1 MSKVEVQSPCI
12 SVCTINED
20 TGLCVGCFRTIEEI
34 EQWWELPTAK
44 QREIIEKASERE
56 ANLFE

>member
-1 MSKVEVQSPCI
+1 MSKDEVQSPCI

-34 EQWWELPTAK
+34 EQWWDMPSEK
-44 QREIIEKASERE
+44 QREIVEKASARE
-56 ANLFE
+56 AHLFE

>member
-1 MSKVEVQSPCI
+1 MSKEEVQSPCI

-34 EQWWELPTAK
+34 EQWWDLPPAK
-44 QREIIEKASERE
+44 QREIVEKASARE
-56 ANLFE
+56 TQLFE

>member
-1 MSKVEVQSPCI
+1 MPKEEVQSPCI

-34 EQWWELPTAK
+34 EQWWDLAPAK
-44 QREIIEKASERE
+44 QREIVEKASARE